1 MGRQGWRPWGSLPAI
16 IAVAV
21 LLAALVALVVQ
32 AETGA
37 GAELVGSTQTALRW
51 VAVALAGGL
60 LALGAWWL
68 ERRLAKQR
76 AAAAAHEAAE
86 RAREE
91 ARGEAATELER
102 ARELHR
108 SEVERLQAEAEHQR
122 SMRNRDRDVNRELR
136 QKVAQLQHERG
147 SLGSWDDIRELVLRT
162 AIALT
167 DASKGVLL
175 TRNGDGGL
183 HVAAHEGFE
192 RDPSESSLAERFG
205 HEVIERDTTLREDAP
220 EEEPEGDDSAADR
233 EIDNLVAIP
242 IYVRDEFSGVVV
254 CANRDGGFEDLD
266 DETLL
271 ALGDHAGAILQNH
284 GLHQEL
290 RSAYVATVR
299 LLAEAIQ
306 AKDPFLRGHSEEVS
320 EYVDAVARALGVDS
334 RRREELIF
342 GSLLHDVG
350 KIGIS
355 ERILHKPAKLTPEEF
370 AIIQLHPRIGYRLI
384 EQVPALRA
392 MAPAILHHHERFDG
406 GGYPSGLRGEQIP
419 LEARIVGVAD
429 AFSAMTS
436 DRPYRS
442 RMPLSDACE
451 ELERNAG
458 SQFDPE
464 IVRVF
469 VEEVRKRPAEEP
481 AKPLDAVLDDAE
493 LQIHREPDEPV
504 LGAGSSA
511 LTDSL
516 TLLYAHRYL
525 HELVL
530 AEAERA
536 KVQGTPF
543 SIVLASI
550 DEVEEVNRTKGYGAG
565 DDHLR
570 LAARAL
576 SRLAVHH
583 GGTACRDNGVVL
595 ALVVPGERA
604 GAGDADSLAD
614 GVRETLRD
622 FGSIRV
628 AAAAWADGEDGL
640 TVMERARAAL
650 AVRTVDVSSQ

>member
-16 IAVAV
+16 LAAALLVAAFV
-21 LLAALVALVVQ
+21 ALVIQAEESRGAALVS
-32 AETGA
+32 
-37 GAELVGSTQTALRW
+37 STKTALWW
-51 VAVALAGGL
+51 VAVAILGGL

-68 ERRLAKQR
+68 ERQRARQR
-76 AAAAAHEAAE
+76 AARAAQEAAE
-86 RAREE
+86 Q
-91 ARGEAATELER
+91 ARGEA
-102 ARELHR
+102 
-108 SEVERLQAEAEHQR
+108 QAEAEREAEQARREADAAKADLEREAAQQR
-122 SMRNRDRDVNRELR
+122 SLRRHEYDLNRELR
-136 QKVAQLQHERG
+136 RRIAELQQDRG
-147 SLGSWDDIRELVLRT
+147 SLGSWEDIGELVLRT

-167 DASKGVLL
+167 DASKGLLL

-183 HVAAHEGFE
+183 HVAAHAGFDG
-192 RDPSESSLAERFG
+192 DPGESSLAERFG
-205 HEVIERDTTLREDAP
+205 DEVIDQDTTIREDRP
-220 EEEPEGDDSAADR
+220 GDEPEGDDSAADR
-233 EIDNLVAIP
+233 EIENLVAIP
-242 IYVRDEFSGVVV
+242 IYVRDEFTGVVV
-254 CANRDGGFEDLD
+254 CANRDGGFEEVD
-266 DETLL
+266 DDVLL
-271 ALGDHAGAILQNH
+271 ALGDHAGAVLQNQ

-290 RSAYVATVR
+290 RGAYVATVR

-320 EYVDAVARALGVDS
+320 EYVDAVARRLDIDS

-384 EQVPALRA
+384 EQVPALQA
-392 MAPAILHHHERFDG
+392 IAPAILHHHERFDG

-458 SQFDPE
+458 TQFDPE

-469 VEEVRKRPAEEP
+469 VEEVRKRPADEEP
-481 AKPLDAVLDDAE
+481 SSLDTVLQDAE
-493 LQIHREPDEPV
+493 LQVHREPDEPV
-504 LGAGSSA
+504 LGAGSAA

-536 KVQGTPF
+536 RVQGEPF
-543 SIVLASI
+543 SVVLASI
-550 DEVEEVNRTKGYGAG
+550 DAVEELNRRKGYGAG

-583 GGTACRDNGVVL
+583 GGTACRDGGVVL
-595 ALVVPGERA
+595 ALVVPGTRA
-604 GAGDADSLAD
+604 GAGDSD
-614 GVRETLRD
+614 GLCDDVRSALRD
-622 FGSIRV
+622 FGPTRV
-628 AAAAWADGEDGL
+628 AGAAWADGENGL
-640 TVMERARAAL
+640 AVMERARAAL
-650 AVRTVDVSSQ
+650 GVRVVQAE